1 MVVQIY
7 RNSRFHKSFWHKHK
21 GITGI
26 ALALL
31 VLVVTSSIWLS
42 AISNWL
48 TIPSTIDLQTSDV
61 IAVHGGNPDRTDYA
75 IALYHR
81 NLAPELWQTGYAR
94 TQIVFREVIKNEPDP
109 SAFRFLTT
117 TSTWSDGMAIAQM
130 IRERKVHS
138 VIIVTDWWHSRRA
151 LCSTMEQLQGY
162 PVTISFSASPSP
174 AGPQNWW
181 RNADIRANVLSEL
194 LKMVYYSIRYGW
206 TPWGC

>member
-1 MVVQIY
+1 MI
-7 RNSRFHKSFWHKHK
+7 RTKRFRL
-21 GITGI
+21 IC
-26 ALALL
+26 LL
-31 VLVVTSSIWLS
+31 FLLILLPIILVSIWGPIIGNW
-42 AISNWL
+42 ISV
-48 TIPSTIDLQTSDV
+48 PSTENIFQADAIV
-61 IAVHGGNPDRTDYA
+61 VHGGNPFRTDFA

-117 TSTWSDGMAIAQM
+117 TSTWSDGTAIAQM

-138 VIIVTDWWHSRRA
+138 IIIVTDWWHSRRA

-174 AGPQNWW
+174 ANPQNWW
-181 RNADIRANVLSEL
+181 RNADIRADVLSEL